1 MRMTELDRKAATR
14 KKIQLGDLIIKAGLD
29 DESTA
34 LLYGL
39 LLAAK
44 EQLTAQNQEAICKWQ
59 LKGELA
65 FKEGSNYQVSRG

>member
-14 KKIQLGDLIIKAGLD
+14 KKIQLGGLIIKAGLD
-29 DESTA
+29 GETTA

-39 LLAAK
+39 LLDAK
-44 EQLTAQNQEAICKWQ
+44 ERLTARNQEAICKWR

-65 FKEGSNYQVSRG
+65 FKEGKA